1 MREKCNRRL
10 TDFTKY
16 YIGRISR
23 PEPTRLSTFSV
34 DFYLNEARRRGE
46 ERVGV
51 YFKNVM
57 FGEFRLIL
65 TLSKLGIL
73 GIHLSH
79 STLCKLYES

>member
-1 MREKCNRRL
+1 ML
-10 TDFTKY
+10 T
-16 YIGRISR
+16 SH
-23 PEPTRLSTFSV
+23 
-34 DFYLNEARRRGE
+34 EARRRGRRGE